1 MTGGLSLVG
10 LGLTHGL
17 PNPTDIFCEGVNDA
31 QALAK
36 ANVGVAVADACDA
49 ARSAFAIVL
58 TEPCLSVII
67 DAILGSQ
74 QIFARMTSY
83 AIYTSNDRM
92 KPSPKPTKWRLKR
105 IFISAIVYGIYLA
118 ASTLVFFATATQ
130 TDFLQN
136 SFGIDAIQPSGFDT
150 LIASYYHSIVYLQV
164 SIISQALIF
173 TTRSQAIVWVYDIIW
188 FLPLDFVTCDLQI
201 AFARSP
207 TAVKTF
213 NQCCECCFS
222 KICKGNAI
230 APENVTTIQI
240 TSHNPP
246 VHQLS
251 KINNDVATQIQSHTQ
266 EKSITKINEIAE
278 FGAPYYKPHT
288 DILTG
293 LKQQVFM
300 ARSFSQ

>member
-1 MTGGLSLVG
+1 MILILA
-10 LGLTHGL
+10 
-17 PNPTDIFCEGVNDA
+17 IFND
-31 QALAK
+31 
-36 ANVGVAVADACDA
+36 G
-49 ARSAFAIVL
+49 
-58 TEPCLSVII
+58 TII
-67 DAILGSQ
+67 TIA
-74 QIFARMTSY
+74 
-83 AIYTSNDRM
+83 NDRV

-118 ASTLVFFATATQ
+118 ASTLVFFAIATQ
-130 TDFLQN
+130 TNFLQN
-136 SFGIDAIQPSGFDT
+136 SFGIGPIQPSDFDT
-150 LIASYYHSIVYLQV
+150 PTASYYHSIVYLQV

-173 TTRSQAIVWVYDIIW
+173 TTRSQGFFFTERPTILLVIAFIIAQWAIVWVYDIIW
-188 FLPLDFVTCDLQI
+188 FLPLDFVTFGLQI

-207 TAVKTF
+207 TAVKPF

-251 KINNDVATQIQSHTQ
+251 KINNDVATQIQSHMQ
-266 EKSITKINEIAE
+266 EKSITTINEIAE
-278 FGAPYYKPHT
+278 FDAPYYKPHT
-288 DILTG
+288 DILSG

-300 ARSFSQ
+300 AGSFSQ

>member
-67 DAILGSQ
+67 DAIL
-74 QIFARMTSY
+74 
-83 AIYTSNDRM
+83 
-92 KPSPKPTKWRLKR
+92 
-105 IFISAIVYGIYLA
+105 
-118 ASTLVFFATATQ
+118 
-130 TDFLQN
+130 
-136 SFGIDAIQPSGFDT
+136 
-150 LIASYYHSIVYLQV
+150 
-164 SIISQALIF
+164 
-173 TTRSQAIVWVYDIIW
+173 AIVWVYDIIW